1 MPWETAPLL
10 ESLSGNVNIQCKLID
25 EWFDFSRL
33 NAIYGLKSS
42 QRNPLLQ
49 IKATRSPSRLRL
61 TRFPL
66 RNQFEGFFKKKNRN
80 IERENVNHFGAQHFQ
95 FHSFP
100 RYDELLARLA
110 EYSSQ
115 PQSWHLVI
123 VTRIVDWFGVGPG
136 LCFFF
141 FVFFFCFFVFLFFC
155 FFVFFCF
162 VFVWFFV
169 WFLW

>member
-141 FVFFFCFFVFLFFC
+141 FVFFFFVFLFFC